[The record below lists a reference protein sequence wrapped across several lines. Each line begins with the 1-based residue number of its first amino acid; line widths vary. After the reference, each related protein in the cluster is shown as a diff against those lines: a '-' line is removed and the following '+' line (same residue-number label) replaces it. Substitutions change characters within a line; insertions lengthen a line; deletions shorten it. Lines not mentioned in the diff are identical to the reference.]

1 MTHHCPSCGQP
12 SEETDGFC
20 ETCGTPVA
28 SVRDHVELDVGL
40 AAGVTDRG
48 LRHSRNED
56 AMALAATLG
65 PAGPVA
71 VAVVCDGVSSAPRA
85 DEASLA
91 AVRAAVRAL
100 LDAVRA
106 GEDPAAASAAAA
118 RAGGTSLTALAGP
131 AGAPAATYASAVVA
145 SDAVTVCWLGDS
157 RVYWLA
163 ADGPDSRCLTKDDSL
178 AEEIVE
184 AGLATVEEAMAS
196 PQAHVIT
203 RWLGADLPE
212 PQPHV
217 ARFEPAGPG
226 VVLACSDGLW
236 NYRPEPAELAAM
248 ALPVALTD
256 PGAAA
261 AALVKF
267 AVDAGGADNITAVL
281 VPFPPE
287 WSESESSSAP
297 SGPAPAESLYRP
309 SREGRAANSP
319 DAAAI
324 SFPSW
329 CPERRF
335 RMTGAQVREG
345 GEACPACT
353 DPGIDPTGPPADLGV
368 SWLQAP
374 PDPRSQLLCV
384 V

>member
-1 MTHHCPSCGQP
+1 MTYSCPSCGQP
-12 SEETDGFC
+12 FEEADGFC
-20 ETCGTPVA
+20 EACGTPVA
-28 SVRDHVELDVGL
+28 PAAISSDADAAVQECPVCSADSSAAPARISAEGYCESCGRKVPSMRDHVELDVGL

-65 PAGPVA
+65 HAGPTA
-71 VAVVCDGVSSAPRA
+71 VVVVCDGVSSAPRA
-85 DEASLA
+85 DEASLV
-91 AVRAAVRAL
+91 AVRAAVRL
-100 LDAVRA
+100 LLAAVRA
-106 GEDPAAASAAAA
+106 GEDPAVASAEAA
-118 RAGGTSLTALAGP
+118 RAGGAALTALAGP
-131 AGAPAATYASAVVA
+131 EGAPAATYASAVVA

-163 ADGPDSRCLTKDDSL
+163 ADGSDSRFLTKDDSL

-226 VVLACSDGLW
+226 VVLVCSDGLW

-248 ALPVALTD
+248 AMPTALTD
-256 PGAAA
+256 PAAAA

-281 VPFPPE
+281 APFPPV
-287 WSESESSSAP
+287 WSEQAAAQPAAAQPAPSEPAPSEPAPSEPVPAERAPSEPAPSES
-297 SGPAPAESLYRP
+297 
-309 SREGRAANSP
+309 
-319 DAAAI
+319 
-324 SFPSW
+324 
-329 CPERRF
+329 
-335 RMTGAQVREG
+335 
-345 GEACPACT
+345 
-353 DPGIDPTGPPADLGV
+353 
-368 SWLQAP
+368 
-374 PDPRSQLLCV
+374 
-384 V
+384 